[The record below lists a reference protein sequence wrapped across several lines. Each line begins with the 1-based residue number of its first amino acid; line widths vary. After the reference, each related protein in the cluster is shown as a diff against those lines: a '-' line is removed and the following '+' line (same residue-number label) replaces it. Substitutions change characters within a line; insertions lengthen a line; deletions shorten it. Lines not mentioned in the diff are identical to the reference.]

1 MLLRS
6 TSSLKDVMSRNDE
19 LSSRAE
25 DNTTFVNRRKQK
37 QM

>member
-6 TSSLKDVMSRNDE
+6 LSSLKDVMSRNDQ

-25 DNTTFVNRRKQK
+25 DNTTFVNGRKQK